1 MPAIRGHEKPVGEWN
16 EEQITAVG
24 SHITVILNGFTIVDT
39 NLNDIS
45 DPHVLSHH
53 PGVRRTS
60 GRIALLGH
68 GEVVEFKDLR
78 IKTLP

>member
-1 MPAIRGHEKPVGEWN
+1 M
-16 EEQITAVG
+16 
-24 SHITVILNGFTIVDT
+24 LNGFKIVDT
-39 NLNDIS
+39 DLKDVT
-45 DPHVLSHH
+45 DPHVLAKH